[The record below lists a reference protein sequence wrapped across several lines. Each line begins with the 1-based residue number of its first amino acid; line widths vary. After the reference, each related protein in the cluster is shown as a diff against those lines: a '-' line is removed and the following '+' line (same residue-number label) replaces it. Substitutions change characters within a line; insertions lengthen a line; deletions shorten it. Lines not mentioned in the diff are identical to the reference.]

1 MRAVLDQ
8 ILRRF
13 IVLGRLTVRWPD
25 EQLTTYTGE
34 PGPEALLQLRDW
46 RTVRRIA
53 LNPALAVGEA
63 YMDGG
68 LVPVDGPIYD
78 VLDLLVTN
86 LAAET
91 SRHPIARARYA
102 LARFTRRIAQFNP
115 APRARRNVAHHYD
128 LDGRL
133 YSLFLDA
140 DRQPGHVLA

>member
-1 MRAVLDQ
+1 MRAILDH

-25 EQLTTYTGE
+25 GQLTTYTGE
-34 PGPEALLQLRDW
+34 PGPEALMHLRDW

-68 LVPVDGPIYD
+68 FVPVDGTIYD

-86 LAAET
+86 LASET
-91 SRHPIARARYA
+91 SRHPIAWTA
-102 LARFTRRIAQFNP
+102 LCAGAVHA
-115 APRARRNVAHHYD
+115 APRPVQSGVPGAPQRRA
-128 LDGRL
+128 
-133 YSLFLDA
+133 SL
-140 DRQPGHVLA
+140 